1 MGKGKPILYY
11 KLFMNVKIMINS
23 LTVYGNIKET
33 GGDIM
38 EVLLIVGLFVASSLS
53 LNFLVGGKTKS
64 AGAMNI
70 VNLCLT
76 VAVAYQF
83 DQVKNIIWLFV
94 CAAVIV
100 VAFFVLKF
108 YINRKRKNKNIIDA
122 ELIEEKDD

>member
-1 MGKGKPILYY
+1 
-11 KLFMNVKIMINS
+11 
-23 LTVYGNIKET
+23 
-33 GGDIM
+33 M
-38 EVLLIVGLFVASSLS
+38 EVLLIVGLFASSALA

-100 VAFFVLKF
+100 VVFFILKF
-108 YINRKRKNKNIIDA
+108 YLNRKRKSRNIVDVD
-122 ELIEEKDD
+122 LIEEKED

>member
-1 MGKGKPILYY
+1 
-11 KLFMNVKIMINS
+11 
-23 LTVYGNIKET
+23 
-33 GGDIM
+33 M
-38 EVLLIVGLFVASSLS
+38 EVLLIVGLFVSASLS

-94 CAAVIV
+94 CGAIAVV
-100 VAFFVLKF
+100 VFFALKF
-108 YINRKRKNKNIIDA
+108 YIGRKRKNRNIVDVD
-122 ELIEEKDD
+122 LIEEKDD